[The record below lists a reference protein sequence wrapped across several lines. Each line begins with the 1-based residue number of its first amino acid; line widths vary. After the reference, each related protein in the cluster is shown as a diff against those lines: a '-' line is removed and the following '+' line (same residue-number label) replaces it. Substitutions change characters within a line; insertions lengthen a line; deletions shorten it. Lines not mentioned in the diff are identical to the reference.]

1 MELLFVIRSER
12 SFILRSNHAPNLC
25 GVSVAISSNNGQL
38 TMTTASYSD
47 QFSNVHDLFVA
58 SVFEDLSTYRVSQN
72 TVLSRPET
80 AVSFL
85 AQVEKIS

>member
-1 MELLFVIRSER
+1 
-12 SFILRSNHAPNLC
+12 
-25 GVSVAISSNNGQL
+25 
-38 TMTTASYSD
+38 MTTASYSD